1 MANMSMERK
10 ERIVQ
15 NEARE
20 VNGAQIVKGS
30 GDHVRNICS
39 FS

>member
-10 ERIVQ
+10 EKIVQ

-20 VNGAQIVKGS
+20 VNGTRIVKNSRG
-30 GDHVRNICS
+30 HVRNICS